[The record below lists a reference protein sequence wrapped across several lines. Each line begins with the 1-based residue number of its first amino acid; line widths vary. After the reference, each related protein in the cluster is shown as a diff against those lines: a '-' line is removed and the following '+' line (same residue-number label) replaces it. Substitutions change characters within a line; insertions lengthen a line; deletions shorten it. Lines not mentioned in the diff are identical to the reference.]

1 MANTFRAAIKNSYR
15 YPMML
20 VFHNAYGKVT
30 QNNYRKKLFTGITIA
45 ALETNIIA
53 PLQRLKNFEMTRS
66 HEKTGKWGG
75 YRSFLFGGSHGG
87 VDVKRELMRGSSA
100 VFFRQMLSWSSFLVL
115 DAWGKEKLREH
126 LNLQESEAI
135 PAWYLGI
142 TASLL
147 GVVNTALVMPF
158 DVVQTSVQKADPLR
172 GTLR

>member
-1 MANTFRAAIKNSYR
+1 MG

-20 VFHNAYGKVT
+20 VFHNSYAKIT
-30 QNNYRKKLFTGITIA
+30 DNNYKKKLFTGITIA

-115 DAWGKEKLREH
+115 DAWGKEKLRVY
-126 LNLQESEAI
+126 LDLQEHRAI
-135 PAWYLGI
+135 PSWYC
-142 TASLL
+142 AC
-147 GVVNTALVMPF
+147 NAF
-158 DVVQTSVQKADPLR
+158 
-172 GTLR
+172 